1 MLTTLTLKRLYKEM
15 LRIRLV
21 EECIAQKYGEQEMR
35 CPVHLSIGQEAV
47 AVGVCANLKRTDNV
61 LSSHRAHAHF
71 LAKGG
76 NLYKMLA
83 EIYGRQDGCCR
94 GRSGSMYLIDKE
106 VNFLGSIPIVA
117 SSIPVATGVAWT
129 QNLRRTRNATVVF
142 FGEAA
147 LEEGVTHEAINFAAL
162 KKIPILYICEN
173 NFYSVYTHINDRQPP
188 RSIAGLIKGHGIT
201 TFTGDGND
209 AVNVYEMTTKA
220 LKIINAGRGPVFLEF
235 VTYRWREHCGPRFDN
250 HLGYRTEKEFQKWKK
265 KDPIAGLQKYLLKH
279 RISTPEEI
287 SSLNKILS
295 KDLELVLQKVKVSP
309 QPSKPV
315 TEKDVYA
322 L

>member
-209 AVNVYEMTTKA
+209 AVNVYEMTKKA